1 MTITDNKKTIIYI
14 LIAFAFSIAVRLIWV
29 YQFSGTEQFKFNDQ
43 FMINTNDGYA
53 WAEGARDIISGVS
66 QDNDLSKTHSA
77 ASNLTALVAK
87 ILPFS
92 FESIIFY
99 MPAFFASLLVIP
111 IILIGRSIGK
121 LEVGFIA
128 ALIASIAWSY
138 YNRTMVGYYDTDL
151 LNIVFPTFL
160 LWSLI
165 WVIKTQE
172 DKYLLFTA
180 LDIIAYRWWYPQSY
194 SLEFAFFGLIG
205 AYVIYQYIKKEDF
218 YPKSTLSLCS
228 GEYNL
233 TLVTFM
239 MFAMMGLDGLTR
251 FIIVIALFMVLKF
264 KRELVLKYLY
274 YLFALSLVLFMAT
287 GGFNPIW
294 GQLQGYVF
302 KDAISVVGD
311 DLKLHFF
318 SVIHTIREAGK
329 IPFDT
334 FANRI
339 SGHTITFIL
348 SVAGYIWLVS
358 KHRVM
363 LLGLPMIGLGFLAYS
378 GGLRFTIYAVPVL
391 ALGVG
396 FMIVELSNLVKNN
409 LAKYSIMALLT
420 IAVLAPNI
428 KHVIN
433 YKVPTVFTKDEVVVL
448 DKLKKIANREDY
460 VVGWWDY
467 GYPIRY
473 YADVKTLS
481 DGGKHSGS
489 VNFPTSFVLTKPQ
502 NEAAKMLRLDVEYTE
517 KRFEVNEIN
526 KEIDENNTNYIKWE
540 NTNIAQMTLDYEFKD
555 TNNFLTSLQT
565 DVLNDKLPKKT
576 RDVYLY
582 LPNRMMNIYPTVTL
596 FSNIDLMTG
605 IKGKQPFFYK
615 STNFKESKTF
625 IDLGRGIKIEKQTGK
640 LVVGNNQVNL
650 KRFVKTAYDK
660 KGKLQTQVQ
669 NINPSGN
676 LNVIFMSNYKQ
687 FLVVEN
693 SVYNS
698 LYFQLFVLESYNKEL
713 FEPTILTPL
722 AKVYKLKI

>member
-1 MTITDNKKTIIYI
+1 MSLADNKKTIIYI
-14 LIAFAFSIAVRLIWV
+14 IIAFIFSIAIRMIWV
-29 YQFSGTEQFKFNDQ
+29 YQFSGTEQFKFNNQ
-43 FMINTNDGYA
+43 FMINTNDGYVF
-53 WAEGARDIISGVS
+53 AEGSRDIISGFH
-66 QDNDLSKTHSA
+66 QINDRSPMNTVWDA
-77 ASNLTALVAK
+77 CSNLTTIIYK
-87 ILPFS
+87 FLPFS
-92 FESIIFY
+92 FESVIFY

-138 YNRTMVGYYDTDL
+138 YNRTMVGYYDTDF

-165 WVIKTQE
+165 WAIKTQE

-194 SLEFAFFGLIG
+194 SLEFAFFGLVS
-205 AYVIYQYIKKEDF
+205 AYVLYQYIKKEDF
-218 YPKSTLSLCS
+218 K
-228 GEYNL
+228 YNL

-251 FIIVIALFMVLKF
+251 FIIVISLFMVLKF

-274 YLFALSLVLFMAT
+274 YLFGLSLVLFMTT
-287 GGFNPIW
+287 GGFDPIW
-294 GQLQGYVF
+294 GQLKSYVF
-302 KDAISVVGD
+302 KDAISIVGD

-329 IPFDT
+329 IPFET

-339 SGHTITFIL
+339 SGHTITFII
-348 SVAGYIWLVS
+348 SIIGYVWLAF
-358 KHRVM
+358 KHRIM

-378 GGLRFTIYAVPVL
+378 GGLRFTIYSVPVL

-396 FMIVELSNLVKNN
+396 FMIVKLSNMVKNN
-409 LAKYSIMALLT
+409 YAKYSVMALLT
-420 IAVLAPNI
+420 IAVLVPNI
-428 KHVIN
+428 QHVIN
-433 YKVPTVFTKDEVVVL
+433 YKVPTVFIKDEVVVL
-448 DKLKKIANREDY
+448 DKLKKIASREDY

-489 VNFPTSFVLTKPQ
+489 VNFPTSFVLTHPQ
-502 NEAAKMLRLDVEYTE
+502 TEASKMLRLDVEYTE
-517 KRFEVNEIN
+517 KRFAINVIN

-540 NTNIAQMTLDYEFKD
+540 NTNIAQMTLDYDFKD
-555 TNNFLTSLQT
+555 TNNFLTSLET
-565 DVLNDKLPKKT
+565 DIKLPKKT
-576 RDVYLY
+576 RAVYLY
-582 LPNRMMNIYPTVTL
+582 LPNRMMNIYPTVIL

-615 STNFKESKTF
+615 STNFKENETF

-640 LVVGNNQVNL
+640 LVVGNNKVNL

-687 FLVVEN
+687 FVVVED

-698 LYFQLFVLESYNKEL
+698 LYFQLFVLESYDKSL

>member
-1 MTITDNKKTIIYI
+1 MTLTDNKKTFIYI

-29 YQFSGTEQFKFNDQ
+29 YQFSGTEQFKFNNQ
-43 FMINTNDGYA
+43 FMINTNDGYF
-53 WAEGARDIISGVS
+53 WAEGARDILAGITENT
-66 QDNDLSKTHSA
+66 NDRSPIERA
-77 ASNLTALVAK
+77 ASILTALVAK
-87 ILPFS
+87 VLPFS

-128 ALIASIAWSY
+128 ALLASIAWSY

-151 LNIVFPTFL
+151 LNIIFPTFL

-165 WVIKTQE
+165 WAIKTQE

-194 SLEFAFFGLIG
+194 SLEFAFFGLVG
-205 AYVIYQYIKKEDF
+205 VYVLYQYFKKEDF
-218 YPKSTLSLCS
+218 YPKSTLSQCS

-233 TLVTFM
+233 LLITFM
-239 MFAMMGLDGLTR
+239 MFAMMGLDGTTR
-251 FIIVIALFMVLKF
+251 FIIVVVLFIGLKF
-264 KRELVLKYLY
+264 QREMLFKYLY

-287 GGFNPIW
+287 GGFSPIW
-294 GQLQGYVF
+294 GQLKGYVF
-302 KDAISVVGD
+302 KDAISVTKD
-311 DLKLHFF
+311 EISLHFF
-318 SVIHTIREAGK
+318 TVMQTIREAGK
-329 IPFDT
+329 IPFET

-339 SGHTITFIL
+339 SGHTITFIA
-348 SVAGYIWLVS
+348 SIIGYIWLALRH
-358 KHRVM
+358 KIM

-391 ALGVG
+391 ALGVA
-396 FMIVELSNLVKNN
+396 FLIVELSKLSKNKTI
-409 LAKYSIMALLT
+409 KYGVMSILT
-420 IAVLAPNI
+420 IAILLPNI
-428 KHVIN
+428 KHVID

-448 DKLKKIANREDY
+448 DKLKRIASREDY

-489 VNFPTSFVLTKPQ
+489 VNFPTSFILTHNQ
-502 NEAAKMLRLDVEYTE
+502 TEASKMLRLDVEYTE
-517 KRFEVNEIN
+517 ETFAIN
-526 KEIDENNTNYIKWE
+526 KLNEDRNESDKIKRINNIG
-540 NTNIAQMTLDYEFKD
+540 QMTLDYGYKD
-555 TNNFLTSLQT
+555 TNNFLTSLST
-565 DVLNDKLPKKT
+565 DIKLPKKT

-582 LPNRMMNIYPTVTL
+582 LPNRMINIYPTVNL

-605 IKGKQPFFYK
+605 VKGKQPFFYK
-615 STNFKESKTF
+615 SSDFKESGDF
-625 IDLGRGIKIEKQTGK
+625 IDLGRGIKLEKKTGQ
-640 LVVGNNQVNL
+640 LIIGNNKVAINN
-650 KRFVKTAYDK
+650 FTKTFYDN
-660 KGKLQTQVQ
+660 KGKLQKQVQ
-669 NINPSGN
+669 TINRNRAN

-698 LYFQLFVLESYNKEL
+698 LYFQLFILENYDKVL

-722 AKVYKLKI
+722 AKVYRLKI